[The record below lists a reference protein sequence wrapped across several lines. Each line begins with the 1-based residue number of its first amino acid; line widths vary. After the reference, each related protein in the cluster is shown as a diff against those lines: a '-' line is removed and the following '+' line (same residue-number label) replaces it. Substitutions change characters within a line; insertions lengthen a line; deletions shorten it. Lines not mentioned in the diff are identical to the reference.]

1 MTWLAFTRSGW
12 WSLLSCSIVWELTTA
27 RTLKCFL
34 SFLHL
39 QDGLKIQIGQYLLC
53 LFVIIYFELSNIG
66 VIARRLNL
74 HISNRFTL
82 DFVPHLP

>member
-1 MTWLAFTRSGW
+1 MFPFFFTS
-12 WSLLSCSIVWELTTA
+12 T
-27 RTLKCFL
+27 KM
-34 SFLHL
+34 
-39 QDGLKIQIGQYLLC
+39 GLKYRLVSMSVRYHL
-53 LFVIIYFELSNIG
+53 FELSNIG